1 MTIHE
6 RAALVASRLEHTGLA
21 ARDATIDAAVLMR
34 HVLGWDRARWI
45 VGQHDAEPPGFE
57 TALERLVLRRVERE
71 PVAYILG
78 TREFWGL
85 DIEVTPDVLIPRPE
99 TEFLVEEALAR
110 LPHASPDVTPLVID
124 VGTGSGCVAVSLA
137 HDRPDIRVTA
147 TDISPAALAVAA
159 RNARR
164 HGVEGRITFEVRDLL
179 QGVTDVPDVIVS
191 NPPYVARRD
200 GSGLS
205 REVGGHEP
213 HVALFGGDD
222 DGRGTIR
229 RLLAQSAALLA
240 PGGWLLFEFGYGQEI
255 DSLVAAHP
263 ALKLDDIREDL
274 QGIPRTAMVRRM

>member
-6 RAALVASRLEHTGLA
+6 RAALVASRLEHTGLP
-21 ARDATIDAAVLMR
+21 ARDAIFDTTILMR
-34 HVLGWDRARWI
+34 HALGWDRARWI
-45 VGQHDAEPPGFE
+45 LGQHDAEPPGFE
-57 TALERLVLRRVERE
+57 QAIERLVSRRVERE

-78 TREFWGL
+78 AREFWSL
-85 DIEVTPDVLIPRPE
+85 DLEVTPDVLIPRPE

-110 LPHASPDVTPLVID
+110 LPRPAPGLTPRVID

-137 HDRPDIRVTA
+137 HDRADIRVTA

-164 HGVEGRITFEVRDLL
+164 HGVEDRIRFEVRDLL
-179 QGVTDVPDVIVS
+179 EGVIDVPDVIVS

-200 GSGLS
+200 GPGLS

-213 HVALFGGDD
+213 HVALFGGDA

-255 DSLVAAHP
+255 DGLVAAHP
-263 ALKLDDIREDL
+263 TLKLDDIREDL
-274 QGIPRTAMVRRM
+274 QGIPRTAIVRRV